1 MIQRIVVR
9 RFTTNEWAAFSSALT
24 HVRWEQL
31 YALASC
37 EEQFNFFQGT
47 MAELLLTYF
56 PYKTVTRHTADKPWI
71 TDYFRQLIRQPQR
84 ARMSGDMDEART
96 APQLR
101 QQFYQSKI
109 ASLEE
114 SSSRDW
120 WKQMKNVMGASSGN
134 TNEMQGLAN
143 KSTNGDMAKLVNSM
157 NDFVV
162 SVSED
167 LPRLQPSHPVFEVRE
182 HIPVEFII
190 DVACTQTALAKMKCN
205 KATGPDNIP
214 SWQRRSPLFLIAH

>member
-1 MIQRIVVR
+1 MEPVYDPPAVFDTLGTSDHRMVLLRPSCNAKLDTGTIQRIVVR
-9 RFTTNEWAAFSSALT
+9 RFTTNERAAFSAALT
-24 HVRWEQL
+24 RVRWEQL

-37 EEQFNFFQGT
+37 EEQFNVFQGT
-47 MAELLLTYF
+47 MAELILTYF
-56 PYKTVTRHTADKPWI
+56 PYKTVTRHTAHKSWI
-71 TDYFRQLIRQPQR
+71 TDYFRQLIRQRQR
-84 ARMSGDMDEART
+84 ARMYGDMDEARRLRNLVNRT

-120 WKQMKNVMGASSGN
+120 WKQMKNLMGASSGN

-143 KSTNGDMAKLVNSM
+143 KSTNGDMAKLVNSI
-157 NDFVV
+157 NDCFV

-167 LPRLQPSHPVFEVRE
+167 LPRL
-182 HIPVEFII
+182 
-190 DVACTQTALAKMKCN
+190 
-205 KATGPDNIP
+205 
-214 SWQRRSPLFLIAH
+214 